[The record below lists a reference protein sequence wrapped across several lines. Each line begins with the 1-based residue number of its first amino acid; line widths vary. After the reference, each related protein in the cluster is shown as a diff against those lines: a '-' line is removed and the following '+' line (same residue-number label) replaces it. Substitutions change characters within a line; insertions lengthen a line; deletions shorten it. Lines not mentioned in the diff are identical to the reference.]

1 MNTSNTESEDCKLR
15 VDSVSGAYRFCHKA
29 MATIFEV
36 LIIHPDGVYAEQ
48 AANAAFDEV
57 DKLELELSRFIE
69 NSDVSQVNNLGA
81 NQALRVSPATFEC
94 LEICSRL
101 HAETEGAFDVTVG
114 VLYDCLVDSEK
125 KVREVSV
132 NELEAARKRTGME
145 LVQLDE
151 DAYTVEV
158 SGEGVQIDFGGFGKG
173 YAVDKMAELLV
184 DWGIERALIHGGFS
198 SVLALDGPS
207 GVKGWPVTLS
217 NPLNRRENL
226 EVIHLSNRALSS
238 SGLEKGQHIID
249 PRNGEIVDGKIGSWV
264 FGKEAGTCDGISTAF
279 MVMSKEK
286 IKEYCQNHPETAAM
300 VMFGRGIESKEA
312 EILHFG
318 NWEGE
323 KG

>member
-1 MNTSNTESEDCKLR
+1 MNTSNTESEDYKLR
-15 VDSVSGAYRFCHKA
+15 VDSVSGAYRFSHEA

-48 AANAAFDEV
+48 AANAAFDEA

-69 NSDVSQVNNLGA
+69 NSDVSQINNLRA
-81 NQALRVSPATFEC
+81 NQALRVGSVTFEC

-114 VLYDCLVDSEK
+114 ALYDCLVDSEK

-132 NELEAARKRTGME
+132 SELEAARKRTGME
-145 LVQLDE
+145 LVKLDK

-173 YAVDKMAELLV
+173 YALDKIAELLV
-184 DWGIERALIHGGFS
+184 DWGIETALIHGGFS
-198 SVLALDGPS
+198 SVLALCGPA

-217 NPLNRRENL
+217 NPLNRKENL
-226 EVIHLSNRALSS
+226 EVIHLSNQALSS

-249 PRNGEIVDGKIGSWV
+249 PRKGEVMGGKIGTWV
-264 FGKEAGTCDGISTAF
+264 CGGEAGTCDGLSTAF
-279 MVMSKEK
+279 MVMSKDEIEK
-286 IKEYCQNHPETAAM
+286 YCQSHPETAAM
-300 VMFGRGIESKEA
+300 VMFGEGIGDGGA
-312 EILHFG
+312 EVLRFG